1 MPAQQRSMARL
12 VPRKESLRT
21 PGALQVY
28 SAPSLSQYTSCSQ
41 AESQAKL
48 CSHTLLHS
56 LILRRIPTLTRLTS
70 ARRGSRVGWKPAAL
84 APSMDPCHSRGHL
97 AWREGGCQRCLAS
110 FSKKLTAPSTDC
122 APCSHPLKFW
132 PQKLGGGVSMK
143 GNAGAHM
150 DSLHGNSLDPSSQIK
165 REFDRV
171 KPS

>member
-1 MPAQQRSMARL
+1 MPAQQRSMACL

-21 PGALQVY
+21 PGALQVC

-56 LILRRIPTLTRLTS
+56 LILRRIPTLTRPTS

-122 APCSHPLKFW
+122 APMLPPLEILATEAW
-132 PQKLGGGVSMK
+132 GGGVHERECWGPYGLFARQQPRSFLPNKK
-143 GNAGAHM
+143 G
-150 DSLHGNSLDPSSQIK
+150 
-165 REFDRV
+165 V
-171 KPS
+171 